1 MTLIK
6 KELGNV
12 LSVKDLAEILGAD
25 EKTIRK
31 YYQELGGIRIGRHY
45 KFFEKEVINAIQTR
59 NKLYWTS
66 KEEQKEERK
75 GVSDEERS
83 SRLGSQNEAKA
94 RKRVEREDKHGLFS

>member
-1 MTLIK
+1 MSLIEEELGRVLST
-6 KELGNV
+6 KEL
-12 LSVKDLAEILGAD
+12 SEILGAD

-31 YYQELGGIRIGRHY
+31 YYQRLGGIRIGRHY
-45 KFFEKEVINAIQTR
+45 KFFEKEVINAVQTWNEVYR
-59 NKLYWTS
+59 TN
-66 KEEQKEERK
+66 KEEQTEKRK

>member
-1 MTLIK
+1 MSLIK
-6 KELGNV
+6 SDLGRTLTTKEL
-12 LSVKDLAEILGAD
+12 SEILGAD

-31 YYQELGGIRIGRHY
+31 YYQRLGGIRIGRHY

-59 NKLYWTS
+59 TEIYRTN
-66 KEEQKEERK
+66 KEEQTEKRK

>member
-1 MTLIK
+1 MSLIK
-6 KELGNV
+6 SDLGRTLTTKEL
-12 LSVKDLAEILGAD
+12 SEILEAD

-31 YYQELGGIRIGRHY
+31 YYQRLGGIRIGRHY
-45 KFFEKEVINAIQTR
+45 KFFEKEVINAIQTWNEIYR
-59 NKLYWTS
+59 TN
-66 KEEQKEERK
+66 KEEQTEKRK

>member
-1 MTLIK
+1 MSLIEEELGGVLST
-6 KELGNV
+6 KEL
-12 LSVKDLAEILGAD
+12 SEILGAD

-31 YYQELGGIRIGRHY
+31 YYQRLGGIRIGRHY
-45 KFFEKEVINAIQTR
+45 KFFEKEVINAVQTWNEVYR
-59 NKLYWTS
+59 TN
-66 KEEQKEERK
+66 KEEQTEKRK